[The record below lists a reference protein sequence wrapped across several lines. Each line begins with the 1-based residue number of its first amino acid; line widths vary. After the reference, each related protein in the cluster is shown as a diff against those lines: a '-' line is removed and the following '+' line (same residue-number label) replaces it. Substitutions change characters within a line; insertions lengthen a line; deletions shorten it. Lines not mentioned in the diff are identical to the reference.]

1 MVLGLA
7 RPRTLSFIW
16 CLALQGPEYYYSYDC
31 SGSPSPSLTAC
42 PKPTRPVPVLDGSSH
57 TEQVLRESG
66 KPSLAPTLLTP
77 VEAANI
83 QQLSACHRDDEGET
97 MPILLQRFS
106 MKEAWH
112 AWLQCQPK
120 SSHQRRRWGDPASW
134 VYWHIEY
141 WESYVKQ
148 KEGQN
153 YPQRWTGEEWA
164 RWKCDSLCRA
174 QYTNL
179 GDGMIRVSPA
189 VVLFT
194 QGCISRTF
202 GGGRH
207 SGMPVDDTIQHIQ
220 AEPNRASSIPEIHVF
235 ELDGRLYSVNN
246 RRLYA
251 FRVRYPRGDNGKSQI
266 TRLGTPEVRYP
277 RG

>member
-1 MVLGLA
+1 
-7 RPRTLSFIW
+7 
-16 CLALQGPEYYYSYDC
+16 
-31 SGSPSPSLTAC
+31 
-42 PKPTRPVPVLDGSSH
+42 
-57 TEQVLRESG
+57 
-66 KPSLAPTLLTP
+66 
-77 VEAANI
+77 
-83 QQLSACHRDDEGET
+83 
-97 MPILLQRFS
+97 
-106 MKEAWH
+106 
-112 AWLQCQPK
+112 
-120 SSHQRRRWGDPASW
+120 
-134 VYWHIEY
+134 
-141 WESYVKQ
+141 
-148 KEGQN
+148 
-153 YPQRWTGEEWA
+153 
-164 RWKCDSLCRA
+164 
-174 QYTNL
+174 
-179 GDGMIRVSPA
+179 MIRVSPA

-266 TRLGTPEVRYP
+266 TRLGTPGVRYP